1 MASKKMRSATQANKA
16 ESLDVRVNAQGTP
29 ENCRDSI
36 A

>member
-1 MASKKMRSATQANKA
+1 MVAKKMRSATQANKA
-16 ESLDVRVNAQGTP
+16 ESLDVRVNARGRP